1 MQMAV
6 PGKIRQGGVD
16 GGGSTGRRRGA
27 RRQTLLKEGEEVEKK
42 LKTR

>member
-16 GGGSTGRRRGA
+16 GGGGGGGGGIKRGG
-27 RRQTLLKEGEEVEKK
+27 GE
-42 LKTR
+42 